1 MRFTLCYVSDMESAT
16 RKPKCGEERDF
27 SSSFRCGIARAAC
40 RYYGGKRRMWNMTTA
55 LRAAGLLV
63 LAFMLTIGGARAA
76 TDDIFTVRGVK
87 VDVTDKDAATAKVRA
102 IQEAQMKA
110 FHTLLTRIADEDAW
124 QRLSK
129 LGPRKIGRMM
139 SSLSI
144 EEEHTGA
151 RRYIG
156 RLTIRF
162 RPARVRQALQ
172 SIGKGVITRQSPK
185 ILIIPVWRTADGPM
199 LWEDNPWRRAWNE
212 ARAESAL
219 VPVVVPVGDMT
230 DRQTLSA
237 AEALEGDAARLG
249 ALRLRYDV
257 DTVLVAVAEP
267 VGENAVHAV
276 MTGDSPVGNIAFD
289 KVYKAAEGGLEAAA
303 RQAVERFLSVMTYKW
318 KKKVA
323 AEHAAK
329 ARAAAMATRLP
340 VIVPFRSLRE
350 WQSLRARLVTTPGVD
365 NVDVSTL
372 SGNGAEIVLTS
383 RLPLDSLRSALQQSR
398 FQLMRSG
405 SRWVLRAF

>member
-1 MRFTLCYVSDMESAT
+1 
-16 RKPKCGEERDF
+16 
-27 SSSFRCGIARAAC
+27 
-40 RYYGGKRRMWNMTTA
+40 MTTA
-55 LRAAGLLV
+55 LRATGLLV
-63 LAFMLTIGGARAA
+63 LAFMLAIGGARAA

-110 FHTLLTRIADEDAW
+110 FHTLLSRIADEDAW
-124 QRLSK
+124 RQLSK

-172 SIGKGVITRQSPK
+172 SIGKGVITRQAPK
-185 ILIIPVWRTADGPM
+185 ILIVPVWRTPDGPL
-199 LWEDNPWRRAWNE
+199 LWEDNPWRRAWS
-212 ARAESAL
+212 AMQSESAL
-219 VPVVVPVGDMT
+219 VPIVVPVGDMT

-237 AEALEGDAARLG
+237 DEALEGDEARLG

-257 DTVLVAVAEP
+257 DSVLVAVAEP
-267 VGENAVHAV
+267 IDENGVHAV
-276 MTGDSPVGNIAFD
+276 MTGDSPVGRIAFD
-289 KVYKAAEGGLEAAA
+289 KVYTAPGEGLDAAA
-303 RQAVERFLSVMTYKW
+303 RLAAERFHSVMTSKW
-318 KKKVA
+318 KKKVS
-323 AEHAAK
+323 AERAAK
-329 ARAAAMATRLP
+329 ARAAATATTLP

-350 WQSLRARLVTTPGVD
+350 WQSLRARLVTTPGVV
-365 NVDVSTL
+365 NVDVSSL

-383 RLPLDSLRSALQQSR
+383 RLPLESLRAALQQSR
-398 FQLMRSG
+398 FQLLRSG
-405 SRWVLRAF
+405 PRWVLRAF

>member
-1 MRFTLCYVSDMESAT
+1 
-16 RKPKCGEERDF
+16 
-27 SSSFRCGIARAAC
+27 
-40 RYYGGKRRMWNMTTA
+40 MTTA

-110 FHTLLTRIADEDAW
+110 LHTLLSRIADEDAW
-124 QRLSK
+124 RQLSK

-185 ILIIPVWRTADGPM
+185 ILIIPVWRTTEGPV
-199 LWEDNPWRRAWNE
+199 LWEENPWRRAWNE
-212 ARAESAL
+212 AQSESAL

-237 AEALEGDAARLG
+237 TEALEGNAARLG

-257 DTVLVAVAEP
+257 DSVLVAIAEP
-267 VGENAVHAV
+267 AGENAVHAV
-276 MTGDSPVGNIAFD
+276 MTGNSPVGRIAFD
-289 KVYKAAEGGLEAAA
+289 KVYTVEDGGLDAAA
-303 RQAVERFLSVMTYKW
+303 RQAVERFQSVMTYKW
-318 KKKVA
+318 KKKVS
-323 AEHAAK
+323 AERAAK
-329 ARAAAMATRLP
+329 TRAAATATRLP
-340 VIVPFRSLRE
+340 VIVPFHSLRE

-372 SGNGAEIVLTS
+372 SGNGAEIILTS
-383 RLPLDSLRSALQQSR
+383 RLPLESLRSALQQSR
-398 FQLMRSG
+398 FRLMRSG
-405 SRWVLRAF
+405 SRWVLRTF

>member
-1 MRFTLCYVSDMESAT
+1 
-16 RKPKCGEERDF
+16 
-27 SSSFRCGIARAAC
+27 
-40 RYYGGKRRMWNMTTA
+40 MTTA
-55 LRAAGLLV
+55 LRATGLLV
-63 LAFMLTIGGARAA
+63 LAFMLAIGEVRAA

-87 VDVTDKDAATAKVRA
+87 VDVTDKDAATAKMRA

-110 FHTLLTRIADEDAW
+110 FHTLISRIADEDAW
-124 QRLSK
+124 RRLSK
-129 LGPRKIGRMM
+129 LGSRKIGRMM

-185 ILIIPVWRTADGPM
+185 ILVVPVWRTDEGPV
-199 LWEDNPWRRAWNE
+199 LWEDNPWRKAWSE
-212 ARAESAL
+212 IQSDSTL

-237 AEALEGDAARLG
+237 TEALEGDRARLG

-267 VGENAVHAV
+267 AGENGVHAV
-276 MTGDSPVGNIAFD
+276 MTGDSPVGRIAFD
-289 KVYKAAEGGLEAAA
+289 KVYSVQEGGLDAAA
-303 RQAVERFLSVMTYKW
+303 RQAVERFHSVMIQKW
-318 KKKVA
+318 KKKIA
-323 AEHAAK
+323 AERAAK
-329 ARAAAMATRLP
+329 ARAAATATRLP

-372 SGNGAEIVLTS
+372 SGNGAEIILTS
-383 RLPLDSLRSALQQSR
+383 RLPLDALRTALRQSR

-405 SRWVLRAF
+405 PRWVLRTF

>member
-1 MRFTLCYVSDMESAT
+1 
-16 RKPKCGEERDF
+16 
-27 SSSFRCGIARAAC
+27 
-40 RYYGGKRRMWNMTTA
+40 MTIA
-55 LRAAGLLV
+55 LRATVLLV
-63 LAFMLTIGGARAA
+63 LAFFLVIGEARAA
-76 TDDIFTVRGVK
+76 SDDIFTIRGVK

-110 FHTLLTRIADEDAW
+110 FHALLTRIADEEAW
-124 QRLSK
+124 QQLSK

-172 SIGKGVITRQSPK
+172 SIGKGIITRQSPK
-185 ILIIPVWRTADGPM
+185 ILIVPVWRSPDGPV
-199 LWEDNPWRRAWNE
+199 LWEDNPWGQAWKEIPSENT
-212 ARAESAL
+212 L
-219 VPVVVPVGDMT
+219 VPIVIPVGDMT

-237 AEALEGDAARLG
+237 TEALEGDAARLG

-257 DTVLVAVAEP
+257 DSVLVAIAEP
-267 VGENAVHAV
+267 AGDNAVHAV
-276 MTGDSPVGNIAFD
+276 MTGDSPVGRIAFD
-289 KVYKAAEGGLEAAA
+289 KVYTAQEGGLEAAA
-303 RQAVERFLSVMTYKW
+303 RQAVERFRSVMTYKW
-318 KKKVA
+318 KKKIS
-323 AEHAAK
+323 AERAAK

-340 VIVPFRSLRE
+340 VIVPFHSLRE

-372 SGNGAEIVLTS
+372 SGNGAEIILTS
-383 RLPLDSLRSALQQSR
+383 RLPLNSLRSALQQSR

-405 SRWVLRAF
+405 SRWVLRTF

>member
-1 MRFTLCYVSDMESAT
+1 
-16 RKPKCGEERDF
+16 
-27 SSSFRCGIARAAC
+27 
-40 RYYGGKRRMWNMTTA
+40 MTTA
-55 LRAAGLLV
+55 LRATGLLV
-63 LAFMLTIGGARAA
+63 LAFMLAIGGARAA

-110 FHTLLTRIADEDAW
+110 FHTLLSRIADEDAW
-124 QRLSK
+124 RQLSK

-185 ILIIPVWRTADGPM
+185 ILIVPVWRTADGPV

-212 ARAESAL
+212 AQSESAL

-237 AEALEGDAARLG
+237 TEALEGDAARLG

-257 DTVLVAVAEP
+257 DSVLVAIAEP
-267 VGENAVHAV
+267 AGENAVHAV
-276 MTGDSPVGNIAFD
+276 MTGDSPVGRIAFD
-289 KVYKAAEGGLEAAA
+289 KVYTVQEGGLDAAA
-303 RQAVERFLSVMTYKW
+303 RQAVERFHSVMTYKW

-323 AEHAAK
+323 AERAAK

-340 VIVPFRSLRE
+340 VIVPFHSLRE
-350 WQSLRARLVTTPGVD
+350 WQSLRARLVTIPGVD

-383 RLPLDSLRSALQQSR
+383 RLPLESLRSALQQSR
-398 FQLMRSG
+398 FQLLRSG
-405 SRWVLRAF
+405 SRWVLRTF